1 MVKAPEFYAMDFPGT
16 VSVETLRGNISL
28 QIAAARYDD
37 HKPAAQGWESL
48 MPKSQQ
54 EQQGHER
61 HF

>member
-37 HKPAAQGWESL
+37 HKPAAQGWETL

-54 EQQGHER
+54 EE
-61 HF
+61 